1 MLRFRSF
8 PSRPFYSFSST
19 IKNLF
24 EARDFLLS
32 RDRRRNAPSLIPIP
46 TNVTR
51 ARFLVSSGG
60 FSWFLSNEPPC
71 TVEWGFLLF
80 RSNRKSSRMKSKQD
94 EIFCFLIFWTIYLII
109 SCYCI
114 IVQVLTGSKNNNNNV
129 WTILRGFRIL
139 CIFIAIFFIYLF
151 IFVGITNWYKNT
163 KKEKKGIK

>member
-71 TVEWGFLLF
+71 TVEWDSSFSDPIVNHRVWNRNKMKFL
-80 RSNRKSSRMKSKQD
+80 
-94 EIFCFLIFWTIYLII
+94 CFLIFWTIYLII

-129 WTILRGFRIL
+129 WTILRGFRML
-139 CIFIAIFFIYLF
+139 CIFIAIFFIYLL

>member
-80 RSNRKSSRMKSKQD
+80 RSTRKSSRMKSKQD

-129 WTILRGFRIL
+129 
-139 CIFIAIFFIYLF
+139 
-151 IFVGITNWYKNT
+151 
-163 KKEKKGIK
+163 